1 MLTLLNS
8 TARLIIAPHGAGLVN
23 MLFAP
28 VDSVVVEIMQR
39 SHPNT
44 NYWHLA
50 AALCAPHHCA
60 RLLAT
65 ADSVACRGLEHWTIM
80 GPEGS
85 GGAGGAEG
93 QLVAEVNPILQVVE
107 DVLLRAGGK
116 AGPRLATQAG
126 GDDGRGDAADEAQAA
141 VLAQMLAAAEDT
153 EGVYAATILLPSGLH
168 HSQDASDIVVDR
180 YVNVTGGLSKPS
192 WLRLRKALSVH
203 AAKMEGIGTDVM
215 LSQPAALLQEEKG
228 KDGKDEG
235 KAAKGEKGAA
245 AGEAGLP
252 WCKPV
257 TEEACVPHHP
267 RIFALCSSDV
277 GCCCAQGD
285 RARDC

>member
-1 MLTLLNS
+1 
-8 TARLIIAPHGAGLVN
+8 
-23 MLFAP
+23 
-28 VDSVVVEIMQR
+28 
-39 SHPNT
+39 
-44 NYWHLA
+44 
-50 AALCAPHHCA
+50 
-60 RLLAT
+60 
-65 ADSVACRGLEHWTIM
+65 M

-85 GGAGGAEG
+85 GGSGGEG

-116 AGPRLATQAG
+116 AGPRLPTQAG
-126 GDDGRGDAADEAQAA
+126 GGDARGDAADEAQAA

-153 EGVYAATILLPSGLH
+153 EGVY
-168 HSQDASDIVVDR
+168 
-180 YVNVTGGLSKPS
+180 VNVTGGLSKPS
-192 WLRLRKALSVH
+192 WLRLRKALAVH

-215 LSQPAALLQEEKG
+215 PSQPAALLQEEKG

-235 KAAKGEKGAA
+235 KAAKGGKGAA

-267 RIFALCSSDV
+267 QPYQRWAVL
-277 GCCCAQGD
+277 
-285 RARDC
+285 